1 MQLFGSSLRPN
12 KQMDLKG
19 FLAVTADVPA
29 SRVRAAM
36 VRVLADKPLDRSYAQ
51 FYCRVLRQLG
61 SRMCDER
68 A

>member
-1 MQLFGSSLRPN
+1 
-12 KQMDLKG
+12 MDLKG